1 MGHWV
6 KDSVVVA
13 GPRRLGSGV
22 ALGFDFGKRRV
33 GVAVGDLSLRLAQPL
48 PTLSYAND
56 VMLFDGI
63 ELLVQDWKPSIF
75 VVGSPTLDETRQHP
89 LYPRIRD
96 FGLELNRRW
105 HLGVYL
111 ADESYSSV
119 AADAILAEVVDDWKK
134 RKKLLDS
141 FSAKIILETFFSN
154 IEDID

>member
-1 MGHWV
+1 M
-6 KDSVVVA
+6 KDSAVVA
-13 GPRRLGSGV
+13 GPRRLGSGI

-48 PTLSYAND
+48 PALSHAND
-56 VMLFDGI
+56 DMLFKEIGF
-63 ELLVQDWKPSIF
+63 LVQDWKPSIF
-75 VVGSPTLDETRQHP
+75 VVGSPTLDEKRGHP

-105 HLGVYL
+105 QLGVYL

-119 AADAILAEVVDDWKK
+119 AADTILAEVVDDWRK
-134 RKKLLDS
+134 RKRLLDS

-154 IEDID
+154 TKDTD